1 MVIGDVL
8 LQFVTNIFKI
18 LIAPITHLDMLW
30 IIIPVYLNWV
40 LSEIYQE
47 KKGTSFGNAIANGF
61 VALWVGVDWLRI
73 TVDLLSA
80 KGVKLAA
87 VLPKALPKMG
97 FAALMGVYGLGII
110 IMGMK
115 GSKFVSYLGRVRE
128 VTYLTIMITPIFYG
142 IVEPTLGVLLSIA
155 AFFPLFYG
163 IVELLLYMIP
173 TPRVYEEE
181 KNQNSMPLFDRPSFP
196 PRSREQSHLA
206 YTDYEQ
212 KHL

>member
-1 MVIGDVL
+1 MVIGDIL

-61 VALWVGVDWLRI
+61 VALWVGVDWMRI

-181 KNQNSMPLFDRPSFP
+181 KNQNENSMPLFDRPSFP
-196 PRSREQSHLA
+196 PRSREQSHLE
-206 YTDYEQ
+206 YRE
-212 KHL
+212 

>member
-61 VALWVGVDWLRI
+61 VALWVGVDWMRI

-181 KNQNSMPLFDRPSFP
+181 KNQNENSMPLFDRPSFP
-196 PRSREQSHLA
+196 PRSREQSHLE
-206 YTDYEQ
+206 YRE
-212 KHL
+212 